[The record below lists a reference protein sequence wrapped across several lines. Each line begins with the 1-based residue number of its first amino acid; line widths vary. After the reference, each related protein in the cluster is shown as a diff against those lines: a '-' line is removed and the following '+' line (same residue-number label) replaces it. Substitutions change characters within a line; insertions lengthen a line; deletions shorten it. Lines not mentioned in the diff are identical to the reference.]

1 MVYTTIAWYK
11 NVQTGGVPTD
21 LSTVRDPHIS
31 QTDTRYTIPE
41 AVRNLA
47 GVFAASANLTE
58 THLETPSMR
67 RIAPLCVSP
76 LNSGSVKPTS
86 PVRFMDMFDAPL
98 PLTPN
103 EQILCK
109 AAGSETSATDFIV
122 IAFLASG
129 RSEPVGGPYYTVKA
143 TASASLQPWQWTPV
157 TPTFETSL
165 PVGRYRIIGLRA
177 QSPNLIAARIVVP
190 GQPWR
195 PGILGV
201 GSVSDKEA
209 DRFRFGRNGVLA
221 EFDTAEGFQI
231 ECLAAAADTSQVFW
245 LDLVPVAGGG

>member
-1 MVYTTIAWYK
+1 MVYTTIAWYR
-11 NVQTGGVPTD
+11 NVQTGGVLTD
-21 LSTVRDPHIS
+21 LNVVKDPHIS
-31 QTDTRYTIPE
+31 QTDTRYVIPE
-41 AVRNLA
+41 AVRHLA
-47 GVFAASANLTE
+47 GVFAASANITE
-58 THLETPSMR
+58 CHLETPSLR
-67 RIAPLCVSP
+67 RVAPLCVSP
-76 LNSGSVKPTS
+76 LNAGSAKPVS

-109 AAGSETSATDFIV
+109 AAGSETAATDFIV

-129 RSEPVGGPYYTVKA
+129 RSEPVGGPYYTIKA
-143 TASASLQPWQWTPV
+143 TASSTLQPWQWTPV

-195 PGILGV
+195 PGVIGV
-201 GSVSDKEA
+201 NAVTDKEA